1 MIRYKL
7 YQNNSAK
14 SASYKKWYARAVC
27 EETIDTARLAKHMA
41 EYNSPYS
48 VGVIHGVL
56 KNMIACTK
64 ELVMD
69 GKNVKLDDLAI
80 FSAGLTTTP
89 ADTAKDF
96 SASANIKGV
105 RLRARAT
112 GTLRSAV
119 LTREARTRQ
128 FSEYSVSVELCLWKS
143 SQDLPAKDFS
153 IYYTIL
159 SIE

>member
-7 YQNNSAK
+7 YQNNNVENK
-14 SASYKKWYARAVC
+14 GYKKWYARAVC
-27 EETIDTARLAKHMA
+27 EETIDTALLAKHMA
-41 EYNSPYS
+41 EHNSPYS
-48 VGVIHGVL
+48 AGVIHGVL
-56 KNMIACTK
+56 KDMIACTK

-80 FSAGLTTTP
+80 FSAGLTTAP

-128 FSEYSVSVELCLWKS
+128 FSEYSVSAE
-143 SQDLPAKDFS
+143 
-153 IYYTIL
+153 
-159 SIE
+159 